1 MRILVTAGPT
11 REPIDDVRYLSN
23 ASSGRMGH
31 ALATAA
37 RDARHE
43 VTLVTGPVELPSP
56 EGIEVVPV
64 TTALEMRDAV
74 LARYD
79 AADAVL
85 MAAAVADYRPATRIG
100 GKRKKSAGPWDLRL
114 VENPD
119 ILAELA
125 ARKTHQRLLGFALEA
140 ADGERNAREKL
151 ERKNLDWIVLN
162 APATIGAETSDF
174 LILARDGTRTPH
186 AATTKAALA
195 RALVALVTTP
205 A

>member
-1 MRILVTAGPT
+1 MRVLVTAGPT

-23 ASSGRMGH
+23 ASSGRMGR
-31 ALATAA
+31 ALAVAA
-37 RDARHE
+37 RDARHD
-43 VTLVTGPVELPSP
+43 VTLVTGPVEILPP
-56 EGIEVVPV
+56 EGVEVVRV

-74 LARYD
+74 LARFD

-85 MAAAVADYRPATRIG
+85 MAAAVADYRPETRID
-100 GKRKKSAGPWDLRL
+100 GKRKKSSGPFELRL

-119 ILAELA
+119 ILAELGE
-125 ARKTHQRLLGFALEA
+125 RKAHQRLLGFALEA
-140 ADGERNAREKL
+140 ADGETNAREKL

-174 LILARDGTRTPH
+174 LILARDGARTAH

-195 RALVALVTTP
+195 RALLALL
-205 A
+205 AGA